1 MTIFFAGLLSVFIFL
16 VIGLV
21 VYLLHHLIAAKDQQ
35 IGDLISSRDR
45 LQNALDEIEAVKT
58 RARQTGATMA
68 AAEDAMAA
76 IANVM
81 VNRDIEQV
89 RLNAALNYLQDLRK
103 GPFAYDPE
111 KNTGNREAYQ

>member
-1 MTIFFAGLLSVFIFL
+1 MIVLNIGVLIMVVTLLLGLVIFL
-16 VIGLV
+16 I
-21 VYLLHHLIAAKDQQ
+21 YELLKSKDQQ
-35 IGDLISSRDR
+35 IADLMNTRER
-45 LQNALDEIEAVKT
+45 LQKALEEVEAVKT

-76 IANVM
+76 IANVI

-103 GPFAYDPE
+103 GPFAYNPE
-111 KNTGNREAYQ
+111 KESGNQEAYQ

>member
-1 MTIFFAGLLSVFIFL
+1 MTTYSAGLLSVFIFL
-16 VIGLV
+16 LIGLV
-21 VYLLHHLIAAKDQQ
+21 VYLLHSLIEAKDRQ
-35 IGDLISSRDR
+35 ITDLMSSRDR
-45 LQNALDEIEAVKT
+45 LQKALEDVEAVKT

-76 IANVM
+76 IANVI

-103 GPFAYDPE
+103 GPFAYDPNKE
-111 KNTGNREAYQ
+111 SDNQEAYQ